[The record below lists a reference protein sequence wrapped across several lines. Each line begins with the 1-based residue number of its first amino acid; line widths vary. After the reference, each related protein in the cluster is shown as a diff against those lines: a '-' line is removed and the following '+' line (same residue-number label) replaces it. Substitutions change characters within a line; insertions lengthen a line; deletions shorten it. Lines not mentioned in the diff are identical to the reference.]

1 MRITKV
7 DIPKSS
13 VKDGLEEIKLDK
25 LSSIVLIAGK
35 NGSGKTRI
43 LNKIFKKLNKE
54 ILTNIMH
61 YFTVKQYIIRENIF
75 KEGEKAEFIY
85 FIRSGEIEV
94 TLIIYYTNS
103 NR

>member
-1 MRITKV
+1 
-7 DIPKSS
+7 
-13 VKDGLEEIKLDK
+13 
-25 LSSIVLIAGK
+25 
-35 NGSGKTRI
+35 
-43 LNKIFKKLNKE
+43 
-54 ILTNIMH
+54 MH

-94 TLIIYYTNS
+94 TLIIYYTYS